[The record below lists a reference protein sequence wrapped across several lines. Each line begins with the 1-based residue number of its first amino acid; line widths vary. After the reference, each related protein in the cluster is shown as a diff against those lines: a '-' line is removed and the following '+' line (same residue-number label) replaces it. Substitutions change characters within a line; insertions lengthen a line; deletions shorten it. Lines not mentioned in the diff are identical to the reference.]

1 MTDPS
6 IKQDSS
12 TSFVRGFSSGV
23 FHLAISA
30 PYILFIMRADS
41 FLDSAVLRS
50 RQEQHLEKKGVNSC
64 ATRGKLGATQGKRD
78 EVDHA
83 GE

>member
-50 RQEQHLEKKGVNSC
+50 RQEQHPRSATEPHKKKALWV
-64 ATRGKLGATQGKRD
+64 ALGKAN
-78 EVDHA
+78 
-83 GE
+83 